1 MSNIKTYESSS
12 FSEKTYNEFIGSFW
26 EVIEMSVSAKIL
38 GERSKTARE
47 AKGYPQEKVAE
58 LIGMSAFHLGRI
70 ENGKKNVYLHKL
82 SLWCDALDVP
92 IEEILT
98 GAVMPANP
106 AHNRQFGEITQGCS
120 EETVAAMLETCR
132 QIAEIERR
140 TKEHSEP

>member
-38 GERSKTARE
+38 GERLKTARE

-82 SLWCDALDVP
+82 ALWCDALGVP

-106 AHNRQFGEITQGCS
+106 AHNRQFGEIAQGCS
-120 EETVAAMLETCR
+120 EETVTAMLEICR
-132 QIAEIERR
+132 RIAEVEKRA
-140 TKEHSEP
+140 KEHTED

>member
-1 MSNIKTYESSS
+1 
-12 FSEKTYNEFIGSFW
+12 
-26 EVIEMSVSAKIL
+26 MSVSAKTL
-38 GERSKTARE
+38 GKRLRSVRE
-47 AKGYPQEKVAE
+47 SKGYSQEKVAE

-82 SLWCDALDVP
+82 ALWCDVLDVP

-106 AHNRQFGEITQGCS
+106 AHNRQFGEIAQGCS